1 MFCVGPN
8 RKRKSPDKIES
19 LRSWVERPPVPG
31 GPGASPSGILGNPFK
46 SMRLSPIPKTGHD
59 QRTPKRKREHQ
70 VTLDIYRYNL
80 VNFFP
85 STAFITDSSMYCSDF
100 ILRDYVTLICIT

>member
-19 LRSWVERPPVPG
+19 LRSGGERPAVPG
-31 GPGASPSGILGNPFK
+31 GPAASPSGILGNPFK

-59 QRTPKRKREHQ
+59 HRTPKRKRRHK
-70 VTLDIYRYNL
+70 VTL
-80 VNFFP
+80 FFE
-85 STAFITDSSMYCSDF
+85 
-100 ILRDYVTLICIT
+100 ILFQMLL